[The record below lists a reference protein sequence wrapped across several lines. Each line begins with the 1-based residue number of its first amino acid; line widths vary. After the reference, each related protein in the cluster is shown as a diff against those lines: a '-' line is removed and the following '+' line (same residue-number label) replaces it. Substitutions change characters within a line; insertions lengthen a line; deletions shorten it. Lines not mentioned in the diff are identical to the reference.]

1 MHPKVPVK
9 VLEEFI
15 LKYAPHPEDL
25 LIIYESEAEQWASY
39 LRFHLV
45 GPISEAGICCYDI
58 ALVTSRRD
66 DFLRLGGY
74 KCKLLILSRGMLE
87 GLCQLRRFFLARV
100 LRPETSVVILLCGVE
115 SLDPL
120 LELVPLKGEQCLQ
133 ISSEQE
139 PQDYRLTVAEIVHK
153 ETLMYKKVQF
163 SNSNSKTCSYMP
175 KKAKKSILQQ
185 CNVCYTLP

>member
-1 MHPKVPVK
+1 MTRK
-9 VLEEFI
+9 LADRGEI
-15 LKYAPHPEDL
+15 AEDL

-153 ETLMYKKVQF
+153 ANFSVTQLYFGAMRKAALLMD
-163 SNSNSKTCSYMP
+163 
-175 KKAKKSILQQ
+175 A
-185 CNVCYTLP
+185 